1 MDNIEI
7 YCAQEQYIEEA
18 TQLSVELNLKLTK
31 KIEEINTTYI
41 VYNND
46 QIGLLNKK
54 ISNTIWYLDLNKTA
68 KKLTINNLKKHPL
81 SQAVGLKNKACLV
94 YDLTAGFMKDSV
106 FFAALGHNVVASEI
120 NPIIFSIISKANE
133 KLKQETDLNNIKVI
147 LQDGEDLLHT
157 NEQPD
162 IIYID
167 PMFPTSSKS
176 ALAKKSM
183 QFLQHITNTQ
193 QADYTSLL
201 ELAIETAKKKVI
213 VKRPQKGPYLS
224 GIKPSI
230 EISSKQ
236 STRYDV
242 YFK

>member
-18 TQLSVELNLKLTK
+18 TRLSVELNLKLTK
-31 KIEEINTTYI
+31 KTEEINTTYL

-54 ISNTIWYLDLNKTA
+54 ISNIIWYLDLNKTS

-81 SQAVGLKNKACLV
+81 SQAIGLKNKACLV
-94 YDLTAGFMKDSV
+94 YDLTAGFMKDSI
-106 FFAALGHNVVASEI
+106 FFAALGHTVVASEI
-120 NPIIFSIISKANE
+120 NPVIFSIINKANE
-133 KLKQETDLNNIKVI
+133 KLKQETGLKNIKVI
-147 LQDGEDLLHT
+147 LQDGEELLHT
-157 NEQPD
+157 NKQPD

-167 PMFPTSSKS
+167 PMFPISSKR

-183 QFLQHITNTQ
+183 QFLQHIATARQ
-193 QADYTSLL
+193 DDYTSLL
-201 ELAIETAKKKVI
+201 ELAIKTAKKKVI
-213 VKRPQKGPYLS
+213 VKRPQKGPHLS
-224 GIKPSI
+224 YIKPNL